1 MLNFRQLEVFRAMMI
16 AKTVSGAAELLH
28 VSQPGVSRLLKYT
41 EMKLGI
47 ELFERHKGRLIPTPE
62 AQELFRELE
71 PIYQKIEGLEWTI
84 DRIARPENRRLRI
97 GCTPSLVRY
106 LLPRILSMVK
116 EKMPDVIMR
125 VDVLSNEE
133 LTAYITEQRG
143 DYAVSFYDP
152 VHPLVEAEDF
162 IEGKMVCVFP
172 KGHTLS
178 GRESVSIK
186 DLAGLDL
193 ISYHSDTAQ
202 GRLVNQLFK
211 DKNVEPVN
219 AVTVRYSDDAC
230 SMVEQGLGITL
241 ANEFVMMG
249 NAYPALEVVPLEEE
263 ASLRIYTLRH
273 NGVSLSHT
281 ARLFYNHFK
290 QAMDVLAEQRA
301 KGNLELNIS

>member
-1 MLNFRQLEVFRAMMI
+1 MI

-62 AQELFRELE
+62 AQELYRELE

-84 DRIARPENRRLRI
+84 DRIARVENRRLRI

-152 VHPLVEAEDF
+152 MHPLVEAEAF
-162 IEGKMVCVFP
+162 IDGRMVCVFP
-172 KGHTLS
+172 KGHPL
-178 GRESVSIK
+178 GKLKKISIA
-186 DLAGLDL
+186 DLQGLDL
-193 ISYHSDTAQ
+193 ISYHPDTAQ

-211 DKNVEPVN
+211 NADIEPIN

-230 SMVEQGLGITL
+230 AMVEQGLGVTL

-249 NAYPALEVVPLEEE
+249 NAYPALQVAPLTEE
-263 ASLRIYTLRH
+263 ASLRIFTLRH

-281 ARLFYNHFK
+281 ARLFYNHFQ
-290 QAMDVLAEQRA
+290 QAMEVLGEQRA
-301 KGNLELNIS
+301 RGNLELKIY

>member
-1 MLNFRQLEVFRAMMI
+1 MLNFRQLEVFRAVMI

-41 EMKLGI
+41 EIKLGI
-47 ELFERHKGRLIPTPE
+47 QLFERHKGRLIPTPE

-71 PIYQKIEGLEWTI
+71 PIYQRIEGLEWTI
-84 DRIARPENRRLRI
+84 DRIACVENRRLRI

-106 LLPRILSMVK
+106 LLPRILAMVK
-116 EKMPDVIMR
+116 IRMPDVIMR

-133 LTAYITEQRG
+133 LASYITEQRG

-152 VHPLVEAEDF
+152 LHPLVEAEAF
-162 IEGKMVCVFP
+162 IEGSMMCVVP
-172 KGHTLS
+172 ADHQLANK
-178 GRESVSIK
+178 RRISVA
-186 DLAGLDL
+186 DLEGEDL
-193 ISYHSDTAQ
+193 ITYHPDTAQ

-211 DKNVEPVN
+211 AKQIEPIN

-230 SMVEQGLGITL
+230 AMVEQGLGVTL

-249 NAYPALEVVPLEEE
+249 NAYPALRVIPLAEE
-263 ASLRIYTLRH
+263 ASLRIFTLRH

-290 QAMDVLAEQRA
+290 QAMEVLAQQKA
-301 KGNLELNIS
+301 SGNSELRIG